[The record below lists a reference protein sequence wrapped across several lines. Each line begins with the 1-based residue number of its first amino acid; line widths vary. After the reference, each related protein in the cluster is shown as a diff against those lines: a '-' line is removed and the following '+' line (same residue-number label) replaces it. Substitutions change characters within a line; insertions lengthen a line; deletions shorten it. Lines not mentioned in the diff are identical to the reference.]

1 VGPTSTKTKAQ
12 LVRKVAASGGPQPL
26 IRADRRTGASR
37 VPAGQD
43 GAPADDRMTIYLP
56 REDHKWL
63 RRQALEQD
71 TTLSALIRELVR
83 QYRQGRE
90 GLHDA

>member
-1 VGPTSTKTKAQ
+1 MGSTSTKTKAE
-12 LVRKVAASGGPQPL
+12 LVRRVTISGGTQPL

-37 VPAGQD
+37 VSPADG

-56 REDHKWL
+56 RDDHKWL

-71 TTLSALIRELVR
+71 TTLSGLVRALVR
-83 QYRQGRE
+83 QYRQKQERGE
-90 GLHDA
+90 